1 MGPLPPPAATT
12 TTAKPQGPPV
22 GRRAR
27 GTWTATLDDVQKTLH
42 LGAMLLATQDGQ
54 NEYARHKRPG
64 VLVPHFAGCYVTP
77 RRSRLKPH
85 RPDLSAPRYASMLY
99 FRQPRAPHLTASLC
113 EQPAQALVTP
123 LQLCFCASDQLGVMP
138 QGIHTGIESPRQEAR
153 FVGPALC
160 QLLRNYVEAPTQ
172 ASTTRL
178 VRSALR
184 QHVVHLPASRS
195 VF

>member
-99 FRQPRAPHLTASLC
+99 FRQPRAPHLTALFR
-113 EQPAQALVTP
+113 EQPAQASVPPQP
-123 LQLCFCASDQLGVMP
+123 LFGASGQPVFGASGQPGIVH
-138 QGIHTGIESPRQEAR
+138 QGMHTGIKTLNNQWRRTPVCRGLHGTSCIFLWKKPGRCSRDRLLTTGAESR
-153 FVGPALC
+153 
-160 QLLRNYVEAPTQ
+160 
-172 ASTTRL
+172 
-178 VRSALR
+178 
-184 QHVVHLPASRS
+184 
-195 VF
+195 